1 VAREERIAQ
10 MEAKIAKDRA
20 ELDELRFALND
31 VKDTIAGAKQM
42 KEFNDNKADQ
52 KGEELDIMKA
62 DVFRNKEMVAD
73 MEQHGKEAL
82 EEIDK
87 VNVDIDALKAQ
98 IETLYVGAAVLR
110 RCCYARAGH
119 SPNATAN
126 SPTPPSSFRYAS
138 LPPEDGDDR
147 ETALPPIVLRFPKTA
162 AEKTRHAATAD
173 AGNTRSLD
181 EWCVRSRA
189 RCRSRRPVPH

>member
-1 VAREERIAQ
+1 

-98 IETLYVGAAVLR
+98 IETLYVGAEVLR
-110 RCCYARAGH
+110 RCCCHARRPLSQCDYQLTHPAFFFQVRQPAAGGRRR
-119 SPNATAN
+119 PRDR
-126 SPTPPSSFRYAS
+126 PPADRAAVPQDGRRED
-138 LPPEDGDDR
+138 PPRRDGGR
-147 ETALPPIVLRFPKTA
+147 RQHQEPRRV
-162 AEKTRHAATAD
+162 
-173 AGNTRSLD
+173 
-181 EWCVRSRA
+181 VRSQP
-189 RCRSRRPVPH
+189 CPLP